1 MPRGGKRKGAGRPK
15 NTIKTIGVKYTLPI
29 EYKDII
35 KSLGGS
41 KWIINQVKLYL
52 HL

>member
-15 NTIKTIGVKYTLPI
+15 NTIETIGVKYTLPI

-35 KSLGGS
+35 KSLGCS

>member
-15 NTIKTIGVKYTLPI
+15 NTIETIGVKYTLPI

-41 KWIINQVKLYL
+41 KWIIDQVKLYL

>member
-15 NTIKTIGVKYTLPI
+15 NTIETIGVKYTLPI

>member
-15 NTIKTIGVKYTLPI
+15 NTIETIGVKYTLPI

-41 KWIINQVKLYL
+41 KWIINQVKLNL